1 MEELLAPKV
10 RKTVS
15 KWCSEDKLKMFS
27 SFRRNGKPV
36 ECFALHTAL
45 VSEIARRMAKR
56 RRRFLARVFKKLSAE
71 SEDKVVDV
79 VVLSALLHDVGKLTQ
94 TYHQGITQPRH
105 ELVSALATFDYVE
118 NLMGERLGAVVTLS
132 VLLHHSPMM
141 RKAMKWT
148 LLPFLTGDVCN
159 MLLRN
164 AEVRFLFG
172 ADVLMK
178 EMLESFGFDTSLFRL
193 PDVINRFNCK
203 AINRLQLVIDR
214 TFKDGKTLGG
224 LLYRA
229 AVGGVL
235 ACLIPSDYLAAR
247 KVRGSSYSRFWEI
260 VEREVV
266 GDCLLDCSL
275 QGMGK

>member
-10 RKTVS
+10 RETVS
-15 KWCSEDKLKMFS
+15 KWCSKDKLKMFS
-27 SFRRNGKPV
+27 SFRRNGKPL

-45 VSEIARRMAKR
+45 VAERARRMATR
-56 RRRFLARVFKKLSAE
+56 RRRFLARVFKKLSVE

-118 NLMGERLGAVVTLS
+118 NLMGERLGAIVTLS

-148 LLPFLTGDVCN
+148 LIPSFTRDLCSVIFKNDK
-159 MLLRN
+159 
-164 AEVRFLFG
+164 VRFLPG
-172 ADVLMK
+172 ADVLVK
-178 EMLESFGFDTSLFRL
+178 ELLESFGFNIDCFKL
-193 PDVINRFNCK
+193 PDTLNRSDCRVID
-203 AINRLQLVIDR
+203 RLQLVIDGVL
-214 TFKDGKTLGG
+214 KDGKPLGG

-247 KVRGSSYSRFWEI
+247 EIRGPSYSRFWKI
-260 VEREVV
+260 VEREVMM
-266 GDCLLDCSL
+266 DSC
-275 QGMGK
+275 